1 MSLEQTQGVSP
12 KEEGP
17 CQIQLKTCLAIFFP
31 EIRLTCCQGPV
42 GARTFPRRSGMSLR
56 TPPPARPSPGRR
68 DPSAEPLQV
77 PGGPQPSRGPPTA
90 QGHSPPAGLRNAAS
104 ARDSSRKGRALLDE
118 ARRKRK
124 SGRKLGLWE
133 RSYFTWKMNVLSG
146 LIARG
151 RVAGMSG

>member
-56 TPPPARPSPGRR
+56 TPPPRPPFPRETGSQRR
-68 DPSAEPLQV
+68 ASAGTRRPAAQSRPAYCSGALT
-77 PGGPQPSRGPPTA
+77 SRGAPERHFRQRLFAERPGA
-90 QGHSPPAGLRNAAS
+90 F
-104 ARDSSRKGRALLDE
+104 GRSTQE
-118 ARRKRK
+118 AEVREEAWTV
-124 SGRKLGLWE
+124 G
-133 RSYFTWKMNVLSG
+133 T
-146 LIARG
+146 
-151 RVAGMSG
+151 

>member
-56 TPPPARPSPGRR
+56 TPSPT
-68 DPSAEPLQV
+68 PSAL
-77 PGGPQPSRGPPTA
+77 PQGDGIPA
-90 QGHSPPAGLRNAAS
+90 QSLCRYP
-104 ARDSSRKGRALLDE
+104 E
-118 ARRKRK
+118 ARSPVADRLLLRGTHLPRG
-124 SGRKLGLWE
+124 SGTPLPPETLRGKAGRFWTKHAGSGSQGGSLDCGNVVILLG
-133 RSYFTWKMNVLSG
+133 R
-146 LIARG
+146 
-151 RVAGMSG
+151 